1 MLVKLVEV
9 YKPQGDRVHLDE
21 LYVNPNAVSSI
32 RPEHGAVIQEAYQLG
47 IDKNAGFSQ
56 IVVNE
61 AGTQR
66 VATVVGTPAEIRAKL
81 NKRQLLRD

>member
-9 YKPQGDRVHLDE
+9 YKPQGERVHLDE
-21 LYVNPNAVSSI
+21 LYVNPSAVTSI
-32 RPEHGAVIQEAYQLG
+32 RPERGSVIQEAYQLG
-47 IDKNAGFSQ
+47 IDENAGFSR

-66 VATVVGTPAEIRAKL
+66 IATVVGTPAEIRAKL

>member
-9 YKPQGDRVHLDE
+9 YKPQGERVHLDE
-21 LYVNPNAVSSI
+21 LYVNPSTVSSI
-32 RPEHGAVIQEAYQLG
+32 RPAHGAVIQEAYQLG
-47 IDKNAGFSQ
+47 IDENAGFSQ
-56 IVVNE
+56 IVLNE

-66 VATVVGTPAEIRAKL
+66 VATVVGTPSEIRAKL

>member
-9 YKPQGDRVHLDE
+9 YKPQGERVHLDE
-21 LYVNPNAVSSI
+21 LYVNPNAVSSV
-32 RPEHGAVIQEAYQLG
+32 RPEHGTLIHEAYQLG
-47 IDKNAGFSQ
+47 ISENAGFSQ
-56 IVVNE
+56 IVINE

-66 VATVVGTPAEIRAKL
+66 VAIVVGTPSEIMAKL

>member
-21 LYVNPNAVSSI
+21 LYVNPNSVTSI
-32 RPEHGAVIQEAYQLG
+32 RPERGPVIEEAYRLG
-47 IDKNAGFSQ
+47 IDENAGFSQ

-61 AGTQR
+61 AGNQR
-66 VATVVGTPAEIRAKL
+66 TATVVGSPSEIRAKL